1 MRALAGIVEVI
12 CRELAAHAGGVSC
25 VQNIEVGFQVRLHL
39 VAGLK
44 HNVAVGQ
51 GFLGQGSLGYNAVL
65 LAQGSSVF
73 QVGVGSFHAGFVAV
87 HKGGKAGGVSFHS
100 ILAGDQNAG
109 YQLGAGNFFPLFVHI
124 QGNAQ
129 AFDLSQCAGHKG
141 LGQHGDRAGAGLQLS
156 QSLGCFAVEVK
167 GHIVIRVN
175 TVFSQDVAQNIFRG
189 GTLAGCHDGLALQVL
204 HAVHSLAVFHNIQ
217 HAQGVDAGN
226 LNGAVGFLVQGC
238 GQVSGHS
245 GCVQLALYQLRHDF
259 IGLAVHFKV
268 IISGIFACH
277 QVHKAHGGG
286 AFQAGNAQS
295 IGGGQFLGF
304 LTGSGFRSSLGDSF
318 AGSCT
323 GCNRAGCRTAAG
335 GNGGSRKPPRDDDDA
350 PRKAKG
356 RKSGKKGSSGKGG
369 NGKKKKKIRWWQIL
383 LITLLVIALI
393 FGGAFAL
400 IMGAI
405 TPAGGNIKLNQLINT
420 PKEFQGKEFNIL
432 VTGVDRSST
441 GDLSAGA
448 ANDSNVNDGMTDMI
462 LYVHFNNETGE
473 MKMLQIPRDTMVTTD
488 ASVSGNYR
496 INGVAKTQ
504 GSDGNNN
511 MAALCELVADQYKLP
526 IDGFMTIR
534 LEMLTELVDLFG
546 GVEIN
551 VPMDVDYAAL
561 GLGDSV
567 IHAGYQTLNG
577 ASMEF
582 LLRARKIYPD
592 GDIGRLNMQ
601 RQFYAALFRKLK
613 SIGNI
618 WDVAKLTPAVLN
630 YMETNLSASDLIS
643 FAISMLKIDSS
654 KIMICQMPVISGPQY
669 NGQSLLYPA
678 RQADADL
685 LNQYFRENTGP
696 VDASQLNLCDN
707 VIDLSGYTATDPNIQ
722 QMGGLMAEADD
733 AQKNENLDGS
743 NQVTDIMA
751 SESTAESEST
761 DTDSTDTES
770 QPAA

>member
-1 MRALAGIVEVI
+1 MTDPTNVHEPVPQSAKLTA
-12 CRELAAHAGGVSC
+12 REKKW
-25 VQNIEVGFQVRLHL
+25 IIYDVGNSAF
-39 VAGLK
+39 
-44 HNVAVGQ
+44 
-51 GFLGQGSLGYNAVL
+51 VL
-65 LAQGSSVF
+65 LSTAVIPIYAKSLMPADGNIVSAWGYAQTIASLVIALLMPLLGSI
-73 QVGVGSFHAGFVAV
+73 A
-87 HKGGKAGGVSFHS
+87 
-100 ILAGDQNAG
+100 D
-109 YQLGAGNFFPLFVHI
+109 
-124 QGNAQ
+124 
-129 AFDLSQCAGHKG
+129 
-141 LGQHGDRAGAGLQLS
+141 
-156 QSLGCFAVEVK
+156 
-167 GHIVIRVN
+167 
-175 TVFSQDVAQNIFRG
+175 
-189 GTLAGCHDGLALQVL
+189 
-204 HAVHSLAVFHNIQ
+204 
-217 HAQGVDAGN
+217 
-226 LNGAVGFLVQGC
+226 VQGMKIK
-238 GQVSGHS
+238 
-245 GCVQLALYQLRHDF
+245 F
-259 IGLAVHFKV
+259 
-268 IISGIFACH
+268 
-277 QVHKAHGGG
+277 
-286 AFQAGNAQS
+286 
-295 IGGGQFLGF
+295 FLGF
-304 LTGSGFRSSLGDSF
+304 FGTGVVTCCAMALPLTWLPFLVVYILATIGLNGSLTFYDSMLIDATSNERMDKVSSHGYGWGYI
-318 AGSCT
+318 GSTVPFIFC
-323 GCNRAGCRTAAG
+323 
-335 GNGGSRKPPRDDDDA
+335 
-350 PRKAKG
+350 
-356 RKSGKKGSSGKGG
+356 
-369 NGKKKKKIRWWQIL
+369 
-383 LITLLVIALI
+383 IALI

-473 MKMLQIPRDTMVTTD
+473 LKMLQIPRDTMVTTD

-504 GSDGNNN
+504 GSDNNNN
-511 MAALCELVADQYKLP
+511 MAALCELVADQYKIH
-526 IDGFMTIR
+526 IDGYITIR

-551 VPMDVDYAAL
+551 VPVDVDYSAIGQGA
-561 GLGDSV
+561 SV
-567 IHAGYQTLNG
+567 IHAGYQTLDG
-577 ASMEF
+577 AAMEF
-582 LLRARKIYPD
+582 LLRARKVYPD

-618 WDVAKLTPAVLN
+618 WDVARLTPAVLN

-654 KIMICQMPVISGPQY
+654 KIMICQMPVISGPKY

>member
-1 MRALAGIVEVI
+1 MSEPRKLYTAGATGSSEQEQYEAARRRAQQLAEQNARRRTVQQPMRTAQGRHISQRPAARPEPEPI
-12 CRELAAHAGGVSC
+12 REPIQEPVQQPVQQAAPQPDASRGLTYAQRQAMAYRAAAERKYGDTL
-25 VQNIEVGFQVRLHL
+25 QFQVQRPRRTVNRPQAAQTAAPQQAQQAANRLYDQPAAASRQPAAQRPRAQVQKMDL
-39 VAGLK
+39 RA
-44 HNVAVGQ
+44 
-51 GFLGQGSLGYNAVL
+51 
-65 LAQGSSVF
+65 AQGSKPMYDIE
-73 QVGVGSFHAGFVAV
+73 A
-87 HKGGKAGGVSFHS
+87 AGG
-100 ILAGDQNAG
+100 I
-109 YQLGAGNFFPLFVHI
+109 QLEDAAPR
-124 QGNAQ
+124 
-129 AFDLSQCAGHKG
+129 
-141 LGQHGDRAGAGLQLS
+141 RAKRA
-156 QSLGCFAVEVK
+156 
-167 GHIVIRVN
+167 
-175 TVFSQDVAQNIFRG
+175 
-189 GTLAGCHDGLALQVL
+189 
-204 HAVHSLAVFHNIQ
+204 
-217 HAQGVDAGN
+217 DAP
-226 LNGAVGFLVQGC
+226 
-238 GQVSGHS
+238 
-245 GCVQLALYQLRHDF
+245 
-259 IGLAVHFKV
+259 K
-268 IISGIFACH
+268 
-277 QVHKAHGGG
+277 
-286 AFQAGNAQS
+286 
-295 IGGGQFLGF
+295 
-304 LTGSGFRSSLGDSF
+304 
-318 AGSCT
+318 
-323 GCNRAGCRTAAG
+323 TAAG
-335 GNGGSRKPPRDDDDA
+335 GNGGRKPPRDTGDA
-350 PRKAKG
+350 PRKSKG
-356 RKSGKKGSSGKGG
+356 KKSGKKGGDGKGG

-488 ASVSGNYR
+488 TSVSGNFR

-504 GSDGNNN
+504 GSDSNNN

-551 VPMDVDYAAL
+551 VPVDVDYAAL

-707 VIDLSGYTATDPNIQ
+707 VIDLSGYTATDPKIQ

-733 AQKNENLDGS
+733 AQKDPNQNLDGS

>member
-1 MRALAGIVEVI
+1 MSEPRKLYTGSASGGLDQEQYEAARRRAQQLAEQNARRRTVQQPMRTAQGRHISQRPVVTEQPAPAPEPPVQERAQQAAPAPEKP
-12 CRELAAHAGGVSC
+12 RELTYAQRQAMAYRAAAERRYGDTLQFQVQRPRRTVNRPPEPEQRARQAAAQLYEKPAAPRQVQQPAPRPQAQAPVQQAAPGAPAPVGGIRLEEAAAQPRRAKHADAPQPAAH
-25 VQNIEVGFQVRLHL
+25 
-39 VAGLK
+39 K
-44 HNVAVGQ
+44 
-51 GFLGQGSLGYNAVL
+51 
-65 LAQGSSVF
+65 
-73 QVGVGSFHAGFVAV
+73 
-87 HKGGKAGGVSFHS
+87 
-100 ILAGDQNAG
+100 
-109 YQLGAGNFFPLFVHI
+109 P
-124 QGNAQ
+124 
-129 AFDLSQCAGHKG
+129 
-141 LGQHGDRAGAGLQLS
+141 
-156 QSLGCFAVEVK
+156 
-167 GHIVIRVN
+167 
-175 TVFSQDVAQNIFRG
+175 
-189 GTLAGCHDGLALQVL
+189 
-204 HAVHSLAVFHNIQ
+204 
-217 HAQGVDAGN
+217 
-226 LNGAVGFLVQGC
+226 
-238 GQVSGHS
+238 
-245 GCVQLALYQLRHDF
+245 
-259 IGLAVHFKV
+259 
-268 IISGIFACH
+268 
-277 QVHKAHGGG
+277 
-286 AFQAGNAQS
+286 
-295 IGGGQFLGF
+295 
-304 LTGSGFRSSLGDSF
+304 
-318 AGSCT
+318 
-323 GCNRAGCRTAAG
+323 RTAAG
-335 GNGGSRKPPRDDDDA
+335 GNGGSRKPPRDEDDV
-350 PRKAKG
+350 PHKAKG

-405 TPAGGNIKLNQLINT
+405 TPEGGNIKLNQLINT
-420 PKEFQGKEFNIL
+420 PKEFQGKEFNVL

-441 GDLSAGA
+441 GALAAGS

-488 ASVSGNYR
+488 TSVSGNYR

-504 GSDGNNN
+504 GSDNNNN
-511 MAALCELVADQYKLP
+511 MAALCELVANQYQIH
-526 IDGFMTIR
+526 IDGFITIR

-546 GVEIN
+546 GVEIY
-551 VPMDVDYAAL
+551 VPREMDYQGSHL
-561 GLGDSV
+561 NQ
-567 IHAGYQTLNG
+567 GYQTLKG
-577 ASMEF
+577 DACEF
-582 LLRARKIYPD
+582 LLRARHIYPD

-613 SIGNI
+613 GIGNI

-630 YMETNLSASDLIS
+630 YMETNLSASELVS

-722 QMGGLMAEADD
+722 QMGGLMAAADD

>member
-1 MRALAGIVEVI
+1 MSEPRKLYTGSASGGLDQEQYEAARRRAQQLAEQNARRRTVQQPMRTAQGRHISQRPVVTEQPAPAPEPPVQERAQQAAPAPEKP
-12 CRELAAHAGGVSC
+12 RELTYAQRQAMAYRAAAERRYGDTLQFQVQRPRRTVNRPADAEQQARQAANRLYEQPADRRPAAAPRTQVRQMDLNGVQGSKPMYNYDAAAGGIQMEEAAAQPRRAKHADAPQPAAH
-25 VQNIEVGFQVRLHL
+25 
-39 VAGLK
+39 K
-44 HNVAVGQ
+44 
-51 GFLGQGSLGYNAVL
+51 
-65 LAQGSSVF
+65 
-73 QVGVGSFHAGFVAV
+73 
-87 HKGGKAGGVSFHS
+87 
-100 ILAGDQNAG
+100 
-109 YQLGAGNFFPLFVHI
+109 P
-124 QGNAQ
+124 
-129 AFDLSQCAGHKG
+129 
-141 LGQHGDRAGAGLQLS
+141 
-156 QSLGCFAVEVK
+156 
-167 GHIVIRVN
+167 
-175 TVFSQDVAQNIFRG
+175 
-189 GTLAGCHDGLALQVL
+189 
-204 HAVHSLAVFHNIQ
+204 
-217 HAQGVDAGN
+217 
-226 LNGAVGFLVQGC
+226 
-238 GQVSGHS
+238 
-245 GCVQLALYQLRHDF
+245 
-259 IGLAVHFKV
+259 
-268 IISGIFACH
+268 
-277 QVHKAHGGG
+277 
-286 AFQAGNAQS
+286 
-295 IGGGQFLGF
+295 
-304 LTGSGFRSSLGDSF
+304 
-318 AGSCT
+318 
-323 GCNRAGCRTAAG
+323 RTAAG

-356 RKSGKKGSSGKGG
+356 GKSGKKGGSGKGG

-488 ASVSGNYR
+488 ASVSGNFR

-722 QMGGLMAEADD
+722 QMGGLMAAADD
-733 AQKNENLDGS
+733 AQKDPNQNLDGS